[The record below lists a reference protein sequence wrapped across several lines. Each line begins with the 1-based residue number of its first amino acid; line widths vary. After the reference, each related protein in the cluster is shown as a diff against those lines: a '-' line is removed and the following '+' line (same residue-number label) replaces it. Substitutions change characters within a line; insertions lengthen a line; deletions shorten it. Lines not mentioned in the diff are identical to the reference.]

1 MTHKVE
7 ENRVPRDRSGFIGL
21 LAFLAEQQ
29 PWGPDPTWAPRHLEE
44 TIWLLPIR
52 KASHVQKNQLCGR
65 KLVCV
70 ASFCWFF
77 PLWPAAVLQLRA
89 LRTVSGSDKRWKT
102 STWTQQ
108 TPGAFGNPSP
118 LAYFTQTQL
127 EGKNKFQKVQIILKA
142 AYDSLLQS
150 PQSLDK
156 TKFILDVKTEELIC
170 SCKIQVTDTLSAC
183 KYTDYNCK
191 DFLLLLWK

>member
-1 MTHKVE
+1 MRSRSHLSSKTSGGNHLTPAHKKSIPCAKKSIVWKK
-7 ENRVPRDRSGFIGL
+7 IGVCGIVL
-21 LAFLAEQQ
+21 L
-29 PWGPDPTWAPRHLEE
+29 
-44 TIWLLPIR
+44 I
-52 KASHVQKNQLCGR
+52 
-65 KLVCV
+65 
-70 ASFCWFF
+70 F

-170 SCKIQVTDTLSAC
+170 SCIKSSAVLEQNPSNRHSFCLQVHRL
-183 KYTDYNCK
+183 
-191 DFLLLLWK
+191 